1 MDKGTLIR
9 TIVLAIALI
18 NQVAGTAVISL
29 DEGQVVTMVDG
40 IYLLVSALVTGVASL
55 WAWWKNNYV
64 SKKGQAQAEVLKR
77 NGLK

>member
-1 MDKGTLIR
+1 MDKGTFIR

-18 NQVAGTAVISL
+18 NQVAGTSVIAL

-40 IYLLVSALVTGVASL
+40 IYLLVSTVVTGVASL

-64 SKKGQAQAEVLKR
+64 SKKGQAQAEVLER